1 MPRTSEELAQEI
13 EVCTT
18 SVSLAE
24 DEREA
29 LRRAAAIIRIRRAR
43 ESINARLFEVQTSTD
58 ENIENDYVSVDEVAD
73 MFGIS
78 VQGVY
83 KWIKLGKIEVDEFET
98 PGGKKNQIPRAQFNV
113 PKYQK
118 QIETVRRTKE
128 ALSKVKPVE
137 KNEDLYPVSDE
148 DADME
153 ELDVK

>member
-98 PGGKKNQIPRAQFNV
+98 PGGKKTKSHV
-113 PKYQK
+113 PSSMCLNIKNKSKRFVEQK
-118 QIETVRRTKE
+118 KHFP
-128 ALSKVKPVE
+128 K
-137 KNEDLYPVSDE
+137 
-148 DADME
+148 
-153 ELDVK
+153 